1 MEDSVAKVTGDGGDG
16 LRGGGWCDG
25 KYWPREKKKNRIGMV

>member
-16 LRGGGWCDG
+16 LRGGAGVTG
-25 KYWPREKKKNRIGMV
+25 NIGPEKRRRTE